1 MNKNE
6 ITLVRASWAKIE
18 PNAEAFAV
26 QFYQQL
32 FILDPALQS
41 LFKRSMNMQ
50 GRKLVSMFSSAII
63 YIDWPEKIIPPLI
76 TAGQR
81 HQQYGVKPEDYDT
94 VGEALITTLQK
105 SLADEFTKEVEYSWL
120 HAYNTIQAIM
130 KTANALPL
138 H

>member
-1 MNKNE
+1 MDKNE
-6 ITLVRASWAKIE
+6 IALVRASWVKIE
-18 PNAEAFAV
+18 PNAEAFAE

-50 GRKLVSMFSSAII
+50 GRKLVSMFSSAIT

-94 VGEALITTLQK
+94 VGEALIATLQE
-105 SLADEFTKEVEYSWL
+105 LLGDEFTKEIEYSWL
-120 HAYNTIQAIM
+120 HTYGTIQGIM
-130 KTANALPL
+130 KTASILALR
-138 H
+138 